1 MPDPVLILLKN
12 KATEA
17 FKKGDFSVARSLYSY
32 AIDIDPQDD
41 IHPLNRS
48 LMNLR
53 LTRWQEAEEDAT
65 AALRLC
71 ECSKNEH
78 RQKAYYRRCQARRE
92 MGNLVG
98 AEDDIKAFASNGGAQ
113 DLTRCEQQKI
123 DSAVTTP
130 QLAPEHLSLSPES
143 QTAPSE
149 QIYFVKDAGDKG
161 LGAFATRDI
170 QRGDLILTE
179 QPLLAFPNE
188 SPSPIE
194 FRLVMEKHSPKD
206 LLTFLSLKNAH
217 PHEDTIHGIYRTNAF
232 AGGGIVIQASR
243 FNHSCRPNA
252 RYSYHEATNRQRIFA
267 LAHIPKG
274 EEIFV
279 AYLSS
284 RNMYGATRNQRQ
296 MVLRDKHNFVCSCA
310 ACGLSR
316 QLSLESDRRRLEIRS
331 IWDRMPMFDPL
342 RSGRA
347 YLQTVIRAINLMKEE
362 EYWADADDFANEAA
376 AFCSLHSDWESAKYW
391 HGIVYETRVAEF
403 GKDSAHTLK
412 ARKDFENP
420 RSTNHAQAGMFR
432 GQTFADIRL

>member
-1 MPDPVLILLKN
+1 MPDPVLSLLKT
-12 KATEA
+12 KAAEA
-17 FKKGDFSVARSLYSY
+17 FKQGDFAVARSLYSH

-53 LTRWQEAEEDAT
+53 LTRWREAEEDAT
-65 AALRLC
+65 TALALC
-71 ECSKNEH
+71 ECKKHDH

-92 MGNLVG
+92 MGDMAG
-98 AEDDIKAFASNGGAQ
+98 AEDDIKAFASTGGDN
-113 DLTRCEQQKI
+113 DLTRVEQQKI

-130 QLAPEHLSLSPES
+130 KLALEHESLSPES

-149 QIYFVKDAGDKG
+149 QMYFVKDAGDKG
-161 LGAFATRDI
+161 LGAFAARDI
-170 QRGDLILTE
+170 QRGDLILAE
-179 QPLLAFPNE
+179 KPLLPFPGH
-188 SPSPIE
+188 SPSRTELLLAMDKI
-194 FRLVMEKHSPKD
+194 SPKD
-206 LLTFLSLKNAH
+206 LLVFLSLKNAH
-217 PHEDTIHGIYRTNAF
+217 SHDDTVYDIYRTNAF
-232 AGGGIVIQASR
+232 ADGGIVIQASR

-252 RYSYHEATNRQRIFA
+252 RYSYHEETNRQRIFA
-267 LAHIPKG
+267 LANIPKG

-279 AYLSS
+279 TYLAS
-284 RNMYGATRNQRQ
+284 RNVYGATRNQRQ
-296 MVLRDKHNFVCSCA
+296 MALRVKHNFVCSCA

-316 QLSLESDRRRLEIRS
+316 QLSLESDRRRLEIKS
-331 IWDRMPMFDPL
+331 IWDRMPMFDPVG
-342 RSGRA
+342 SGRA